1 MLKLLANVIS
11 DLLDTWMCLKC
22 LSICWYCRTILSIH
36 LVFRPPASDLRH
48 VLMDL
53 PDMDQL
59 KQRLLPGC
67 TTASKNRWQIL
78 DHDRSRRKLYFS
90 PHERRLCVPGRRF
103 GIYRFRIF
111 IFPAVFSHPFIEEQL
126 ASFCPISP
134 NALRSPLHCNAL
146 QCNAPSTVMLWT
158 AQFENGIYN
167 NTVCNL
173 CLH

>member
-1 MLKLLANVIS
+1 MLFQIYWIHMDVFEVFVHLL
-11 DLLDTWMCLKC
+11 
-22 LSICWYCRTILSIH
+22 ILPNNFVHSSG
-36 LVFRPPASDLRH
+36 FSPASLRSEACFD

-90 PHERRLCVPGRRF
+90 PPERRLCVPGRRF

>member
-36 LVFRPPASDLRH
+36 LVFRPRASDLRH
-48 VLMDL
+48 VLMFWWICQTWISSNSGCC
-53 PDMDQL
+53 PVA
-59 KQRLLPGC
+59 RLQARTADKYW
-67 TTASKNRWQIL
+67 TTIEAGENCISHPLN
-78 DHDRSRRKLYFS
+78 
-90 PHERRLCVPGRRF
+90 ERRLCVPGRRF

-134 NALRSPLHCNAL
+134 NALRSPLQCTIHCN
-146 QCNAPSTVMLWT
+146 VMNCPVWKRHL
-158 AQFENGIYN
+158 
-167 NTVCNL
+167 
-173 CLH
+173 